1 MSHRLKNVTLED
13 GFARNPDRVYYE
25 EYFDSLPQNFVS
37 FTLTASGNTDDHV
50 FQPANTF
57 LTGAYLIGKSG
68 SDIVM
73 ETSSDVG
80 LSLSHTGVQAVGSGN
95 IISGSATSVLNNS
108 VNGKTTLGGN
118 NILTSFADVINGIDS
133 YSSTKRTLYLRATTS
148 GAISSGATNP
158 IIFVPIFSTPGGD
171 IVKNNYFTLQGTGF
185 PTIEYDSNYSGVKLT
200 TDATTTSSQAV
211 LFSDSSAHNNPVSNG
226 GLKTNTLVE
235 FETSITLPSVAADF
249 SLIAGLKLT
258 NTPLITTDNNQ
269 AMFIFGQDEPLVG
282 GSADLASNTTLHFV
296 YSVAGSDYITNLGL
310 TLVADREYHLKIK
323 INKQRKIC
331 IYVNGIQYGVT
342 STAYSSGNYGNV
354 ATNSYDESIALSD
367 SISLYPVVGVQN
379 ADANTNARSA
389 FVSYVK
395 CSRRS
400 RKTLVTI

>member
-1 MSHRLKNVTLED
+1 MSYRVKNLTIEN

-37 FTLTASGNTDDHV
+37 FTLTASDNTDDHV

-68 SDIVM
+68 SNIVLVA
-73 ETSSDVG
+73 SSDVG
-80 LSLSHTGVQAVGSGN
+80 ISLSHTGVQAVGSGN
-95 IISGSATSVLNNS
+95 IISGSATNILNNS
-108 VNGKTTLGGN
+108 GNGKTTLGGN
-118 NILTSFADVINGIDS
+118 NILASFADVINGIDS
-133 YSSTKRTLYLRATTS
+133 YSSTKRTLYLRVTTS

-200 TDATTTSSQAV
+200 TDASTTSSQG
-211 LFSDSSAHNNPVSNG
+211 LIFTDSSAHNNPVSNG

-258 NTPLITTDNNQ
+258 NTPLITTDANQ
-269 AMFIFGQDEPLVG
+269 AMFIFGQDEPLVD
-282 GSADLASNTTLHFV
+282 SANLASNATLHFV

-310 TLVADREYHLKIK
+310 TMVADREYHLKIV
-323 INKQRKIC
+323 INKQRKIS
-331 IYVNGIQYGVT
+331 IYVNGIQYGLT
-342 STAYSSGNYGNV
+342 STAYSSGNYGNN
-354 ATNSYDESIALSD
+354 ATNAYDESVALSD
-367 SISLYPVVGVQN
+367 SISLYPMIGVQN
-379 ADANTNARSA
+379 SDANTNARSV